1 MAVLISTVTA
11 FLIAALIGW
20 ALSLLRREKE
30 GRVALETAL
39 QEKEALG
46 SRLEELEV
54 ENKTL
59 REDKEESDRCSWEQ
73 VQCLQDK
80 LEQTERRA
88 EQYGRELDGMA
99 ALSDELAV
107 LKSQHRQ
114 LQDRVTKQGRGV
126 SAFRGIGRVVTCDLL
141 RDKAGLAERVKEL
154 SRALADREEEL
165 GSVREEVGKFRAT
178 EVERRR
184 LLEEEISDFQDK
196 LDTMF
201 RDKKRLETQVQ
212 RLKFELEESKTSE
225 QDLQSQAESL
235 RRELT
240 KEKQQSTEEIH
251 SRLKEANDSNERL
264 TNYCLHLKRRIGRL
278 NDRAKQAEQQHRESA
293 QRCDELYRSS
303 LSLQS
308 HVEAQN
314 SDAARVEELQA
325 ENERLAEEVEKAM
338 EWRLCS
344 LCGVN
349 ERAVVTLP
357 CCHFAMCRQC
367 HGKLPGG
374 SALTRQQCPYCKRG
388 IKKTLDVYVV

>member
-1 MAVLISTVTA
+1 MAVLISTVTVV
-11 FLIAALIGW
+11 LIAALIGW
-20 ALSLLRREKE
+20 ILSLRRRDKE
-30 GRVALETAL
+30 GRAVLEAAL
-39 QEKEALG
+39 QEKEAFR
-46 SRLEELEV
+46 SQLEELEV
-54 ENKTL
+54 ENKTM
-59 REDKEESDRCSWEQ
+59 REEREESDRCSLEQ

-80 LEQTERRA
+80 LEQTKRKA

-99 ALSDELAV
+99 ALSDELTL
-107 LKSQHRQ
+107 LKNQHQQ
-114 LQDRVTKQGRGV
+114 LQDRITKQGRGV
-126 SAFRGIGRVVTCDLL
+126 SAFRGISRVVTCDLL
-141 RDKAGLAERVKEL
+141 RDKASLGERLKVL
-154 SRALADREEEL
+154 SRTVDDREAEL
-165 GSVREEVGKFRAT
+165 GNVRQELATFRAT
-178 EVERRR
+178 ESERRR
-184 LLEEEISDFQDK
+184 VLEEEISDFQDK
-196 LDTMF
+196 LDRMF
-201 RDKKRLETQVQ
+201 RDKKRLEGQVQ
-212 RLKFELEESKTSE
+212 HLKFELEEAKTSE
-225 QDLQSQAESL
+225 QVLESQAENL

-278 NDRAKQAEQQHRESA
+278 NDRAKQAEQRHAESA

-308 HVEAQN
+308 HVDAHN
-314 SDAARVEELQA
+314 DDAARVEELRA
-325 ENERLAEEVEKAM
+325 ENERLADEVEKAM

-357 CCHFAMCRQC
+357 CLHFAMCRQC

-374 SALTRQQCPYCKRG
+374 GALTRPQCPYCKRG